1 MLLAILYLPQ
11 GLDFIEALTKNIKM
25 LITLKSKDFNII
37 NNFIFQAILSEY
49 AKNIKMLITLK
60 FKFIN

>member
-25 LITLKSKDFNII
+25 SII
-37 NNFIFQAILSEY
+37 
-49 AKNIKMLITLK
+49 LK
-60 FKFIN
+60 FKNLLINENLIKSNLGFFIKKD